1 MYFSDNPFQTE
12 YAPGIKL
19 SHLVATCL
27 FCLAWI
33 LPGLIGHEP
42 WKPDEAH
49 TFGLVFN
56 ILNHGDWVV
65 PTLAGEPYLDKPPF
79 FYLSAAFF
87 GWLFSPL
94 LPLHDAVRLT
104 SGFYMTVTFV
114 CIGLAGRALYGRGQ
128 GTMSVLLLLGCLG
141 LLVRAH
147 QLISDIGLLAGFA
160 LILYGLALNRERP
173 LLAGLLAGT
182 GMGLGFMCRGTLA
195 PMVMAITC
203 LLLPLLFREWRD
215 RRYALTLL
223 IAIVASAPWLIIW
236 PLALYQRS
244 PELFDRWLWFQDL
257 GRLIGFAPANEEA
270 SAWYFLKN
278 LPWFAWPA
286 LPLALW
292 TLWHG
297 RRKILTHAEI
307 QLPLV
312 LLVALYA
319 VLSLDTDTHDL
330 DALPLLLPIALLATP
345 ALRTVT
351 RGAANALDW
360 FGIMTFGLLAL
371 GLWLGWLAL
380 MTGSPAGLAT
390 ALNEYLPG
398 YNLPFNLFNFLIAVA
413 FTLGWFALIS
423 RIGRSNRRSV
433 INWAG
438 GITMVWM
445 LAMTLWL
452 PWLDVSKNY
461 RWMMASLQQSLPA
474 NFDCISSRGLGETQR
489 SMLEYYT
496 GNLTQRM
503 ELSGNADCDLLL
515 IQSRPQET
523 ASVSPDW
530 EKIWEGSRP
539 GDHNEIYRLY
549 RNKERVNPSQG

>member
-1 MYFSDNPFQTE
+1 MYFPDNPFQTE
-12 YAPGIKL
+12 HAPGIKL
-19 SHLVATCL
+19 SHLVAACL

-65 PTLAGEPYLDKPPF
+65 PILAGEPYLDKPPF

-87 GWLFSPL
+87 GRLFSPL
-94 LPLHDAVRLT
+94 LPLHDAVRLA
-104 SGFYMTVTFV
+104 SGFYMAATFV

-128 GTMSVLLLLGCLG
+128 GTMSALLLLGCLG

-160 LILYGLALNRERP
+160 LYLYGLALNRERP
-173 LLAGLLAGT
+173 LRAGLLAGT

-244 PELFDRWLWFQDL
+244 PELFHHWLWIQDL
-257 GRLIGFAPANEEA
+257 GRLIGFAPVSKEA

-297 RRKILTHAEI
+297 RRKILNNAEI

-312 LLVALYA
+312 LLIALYA

-330 DALPLLLPIALLATP
+330 DALPLLLPITLLATP

-351 RGAANALDW
+351 RSAANSLDW

-398 YNLPFNLFNFLIAVA
+398 YNLPFNFFHFLIAVA

-423 RIGRSNRRSV
+423 RIGRSNRRAV

-474 NFDCISSRGLGETQR
+474 KFRCISSRGLGETQR

-503 ELSGNADCDLLL
+503 ELSGNANCDLLL

-530 EKIWEGSRP
+530 EKIWEGNRP

-549 RNKERVNPSQG
+549 QNKERVNPSQG